1 MNDFDGRQKAREALN
16 HHRLYESIYENALD
30 PIVLFDSS
38 ALILDANPAAC
49 ALFGYSRE
57 KLRELTVWNLTPV
70 ENRGRIP
77 ELMNSLIS
85 AGTLSGDFTVLTWSG
100 DRREIEFRSVANIL
114 PDVHQSALRDVTEQR
129 QAEASLRL
137 YSSHMKFLSRRVVEL
152 QEEERRHVASELH
165 DEIGQVLSAASIS
178 LAAAQLAGDAET
190 RSHLAKGIH
199 LINGAIQDMRS
210 LSLDLWPS
218 MLDDLGLVSTLR
230 WYADRQAQRAGFVL
244 HFSVEP
250 SGDRPRPD
258 VATTCYR
265 IVQEALSNVVR
276 HARASEVWLEFH
288 SNHDELKLLI
298 RDNGVGFE
306 TVAVLDQS
314 AKSMGF
320 GILAMRERT
329 ENLNGKFEIES
340 EPTRGTVIRV
350 WIPVNR

>member
-1 MNDFDGRQKAREALN
+1 MAPEVFRLLRPTLVRMVNLERQSELA
-16 HHRLYESIYENALD
+16 ESQ
-30 PIVLFDSS
+30 
-38 ALILDANPAAC
+38 
-49 ALFGYSRE
+49 
-57 KLRELTVWNLTPV
+57 LR
-70 ENRGRIP
+70 
-77 ELMNSLIS
+77 S
-85 AGTLSGDFTVLTWSG
+85 LSGQIRTAQEQE
-100 DRREIEFRSVANIL
+100 RRS
-114 PDVHQSALRDVTEQR
+114 
-129 QAEASLRL
+129 
-137 YSSHMKFLSRRVVEL
+137 LSR
-152 QEEERRHVASELH
+152 ELH
-165 DEIGQVLSAASIS
+165 DQVGQTLTA
-178 LAAAQLAGDAET
+178 LRMELAGMALLHGDTGSELSSRIA
-190 RSHLAKGIH
+190 RSKGTVEQTLRVVRNIAM
-199 LINGAIQDMRS
+199 LLR
-210 LSLDLWPS
+210 PS

-329 ENLNGKFEIES
+329 ENLNGKLEIES